1 MHFAGLTAALISGGV
16 VGRMK
21 TKLKVIFIPIWACL
35 VYIPIAHWVWGGGWL
50 MNMGAL
56 DFAGGT
62 VVHINSGVSAL
73 AIALVLGKEKT
84 FHYYH
89 KLRYAVLGAALLWF
103 DGGDS
108 MVDPV

>member
-1 MHFAGLTAALISGGV
+1 MELFQHYCLLCFQLAFAGLINTLISGGI

-21 TKLKVIFIPIWACL
+21 TKAWVNFIPIWACL

-62 VVHINSGVSAL
+62 VAL
-73 AIALVLGKEKT
+73 SLTQGFL
-84 FHYYH
+84 H
-89 KLRYAVLGAALLWF
+89 
-103 DGGDS
+103 
-108 MVDPV
+108 